1 MSPPFEDRSSLRE
14 ITVRPAI
21 RPGTFVCSLSA
32 SSPGRTFSQCF
43 APPSRGRHVKSF
55 YPKRAIPAP
64 LVNSTSYHY
73 MMAKLYWKMAS
84 SVDSPLNAPPS
95 KPYGLVPRISIHLS
109 AMKYL
114 VVHGGVSVTPGNNR
128 KVSPLGL

>member
-1 MSPPFEDRSSLRE
+1 MSTQSLSS
-14 ITVRPAI
+14 TVRPPLPAAAI
-21 RPGTFVCSLSA
+21 NPADGRKDKALRPSA
-32 SSPGRTFSQCF
+32 Q
-43 APPSRGRHVKSF
+43 
-55 YPKRAIPAP
+55 I
-64 LVNSTSYHY
+64 
-73 MMAKLYWKMAS
+73 MAKLYWKMAS